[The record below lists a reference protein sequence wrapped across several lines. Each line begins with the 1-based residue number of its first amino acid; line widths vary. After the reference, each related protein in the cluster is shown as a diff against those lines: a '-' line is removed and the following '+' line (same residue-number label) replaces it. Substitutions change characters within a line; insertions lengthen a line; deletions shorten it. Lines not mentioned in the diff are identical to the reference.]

1 MDKKLPLVN
10 SLNWKIGGAQGSGV
24 DSSARIY
31 SRAVALAGLW
41 VFGTREYYS
50 NIKGLHSYFEVRV
63 DSNPIQCKVDRT
75 SLLASFDAE
84 TLIRHATTVEDGGG
98 IVYNKGVTETSI
110 EKVDTINKEV
120 RQEIQQ
126 RLTDKGLKADIS
138 GILEESKRRG
148 IHLYPIPYDDLVAQ
162 TGKRIGE
169 QQLSK
174 LTRIINVLAVS
185 VSSALLGIDKR
196 YIDDSIRNV
205 FSGKQRIIDMNV
217 TGAQVAY
224 EFVSENYHEQFP
236 YKITPIQSKDR
247 LFISGNE
254 AVALGKL
261 VGGCRMQTYYPITP
275 ASDESE
281 FLEAHENFDVVDGKN
296 SILVVQTED
305 EIAAITMAIGAAL
318 TGTRASASTSG
329 PGFSLMVEGMGWSGI
344 NEVPVVITLYSRG
357 GPSTG
362 MPTRTEQGDLKFVLN
377 ASHGEFPRIV
387 LCSGDIEECFYDTIR
402 AFNYA
407 EKYQLPV
414 IHLVDKAMANTNV
427 TVNPFDTK
435 YISIERGKLVQEHK
449 DQDELYRRFKITDDG
464 ISPRAFLGMSGFR
477 FWNTGDEHD
486 ELGHINEEPENR
498 VNMMNK
504 RMRKLET
511 ADTDIPDREK
521 VNFFPASKTADITIV
536 SWGSSKGAIL
546 EAMKLLKNDSI
557 EAEFLQVRIASPF
570 PTELVKRQLS
580 KAKLTVAVEQNYS
593 GQMASLIAEKTG
605 IIIDNKIVKYNGR
618 PISLNELYAA
628 LKNTFEKPEEN
639 RRVVLTSGA

>member
-1 MDKKLPLVN
+1 MPLVN

>member
-1 MDKKLPLVN
+1 MPLVN

-24 DSSARIY
+24 DSSARIF

-138 GILEESKRRG
+138 GILEESRRRG

-205 FSGKQRIIDMNV
+205 FSGKQRIIDMNI

>member
-1 MDKKLPLVN
+1 M
-10 SLNWKIGGAQGSGV
+10 
-24 DSSARIY
+24 
-31 SRAVALAGLW
+31 
-41 VFGTREYYS
+41 
-50 NIKGLHSYFEVRV
+50 
-63 DSNPIQCKVDRT
+63 
-75 SLLASFDAE
+75 
-84 TLIRHATTVEDGGG
+84 
-98 IVYNKGVTETSI
+98 
-110 EKVDTINKEV
+110 
-120 RQEIQQ
+120 
-126 RLTDKGLKADIS
+126 
-138 GILEESKRRG
+138 
-148 IHLYPIPYDDLVAQ
+148 
-162 TGKRIGE
+162 
-169 QQLSK
+169 
-174 LTRIINVLAVS
+174 INVLAVS